1 MQVECVATATALALF
16 LVEQNLNL
24 QTLTPA
30 SRRGRV
36 PLVRLT
42 HSVACASFTAATIMG
57 FDLKQLFGLA
67 PNAEEKN
74 KEMRSK
80 LRRMQRDI
88 DGQIRD
94 ITRSTKT
101 TEREIKQCAKR
112 NDLKS
117 CKALA
122 KEIVHARQAVSKLYT
137 TKARM
142 NSVDAALAHQLAHAK
157 SAKTLERSSEVL
169 RAMNDL
175 VKSATVRDQA
185 RELSKEMTKAGIMG
199 ELMDE
204 ALDVD
209 LDVDEGE
216 TEAAIDEVL
225 RDIVG
230 EITLPDSKVGAFKS
244 TEDVVAMPEAAQ
256 AQQTTTTTEDLKARL
271 AAMREEA

>member
-1 MQVECVATATALALF
+1 MTENHAS
-16 LVEQNLNL
+16 QNAKSLDVD
-24 QTLTPA
+24 A
-30 SRRGRV
+30 R
-36 PLVRLT
+36 
-42 HSVACASFTAATIMG
+42 HSVDAWKTSYPPRVLFTTIDGEPFEIMG

-112 NDLKS
+112 NDVKS

-142 NSVDAALAHQLAHAK
+142 NSVDAALAQQLAHAK

-175 VKSATVRDQA
+175 VKTATVRDQA
-185 RELSKEMTKAGIMG
+185 RELSKEMTKAGIMS

-209 LDVDEGE
+209 LDVDEEE

-230 EITLPDSKVGAFKS
+230 EITLPDSKIGVKP
-244 TEDVVAMPEAAQ
+244 TEDVIAVPDAP
-256 AQQTTTTTEDLKARL
+256 QQTTTTTTEDLKARL